1 MNDLLAHIPNGHP
14 FIAVILLLIGIF
26 LVRSLF
32 RFTFKLAF
40 PAAII
45 GIILVGFLGYSPKD
59 VFNKGKQ
66 IATYTTSYVED
77 TIKPAIYNGL
87 KNAHV
92 ERGPN
97 GTVEFI
103 GDHFEIG
110 QTPQGKFV
118 FHVES
123 LNVTISQDEL
133 SKFLS
138 KDEMQKLLQTLQ
150 DKKQP
155 NEL

>member
-1 MNDLLAHIPNGHP
+1 MNDLLAHIPVGHP
-14 FIAVILLLIGIF
+14 FIAIIFLIIGIF
-26 LVRSLF
+26 LVRALF
-32 RFTFKLAF
+32 RFTFKLTLI
-40 PAAII
+40 AAII
-45 GIILVGFLGYSPKD
+45 GIIMVGFLGYSPRD

-66 IATYTTSYVED
+66 MANYTSSYVED

-87 KNAHV
+87 KNAHI
-92 ERGPN
+92 EKRTN

-110 QTPQGKFV
+110 QTPEGKFV

-133 SKFLS
+133 TKFLS
-138 KDEMQKLLQTLQ
+138 KDEMQKLLQALQ
-150 DKKQP
+150 DKKQS
-155 NEL
+155 NQL